1 MALHNLTF
9 KNRPQHKPVAEG
21 DVQKAMTDL
30 EKMRKKA
37 AKLANP
43 KPQELQSGSFRCRL
57 RVGDEYI
64 SVVDKDPEIAHA
76 KVLAMKAGLL
86 QEQKD
91 NESKKAG
98 NLSLSDAI
106 DAYIEARS
114 NVLSPST
121 INGYNEIK
129 RNRFPSLMNTKV
141 KSIDE
146 QALQKAVNAEAE
158 KVGYKTIK
166 NALGLVVAVVSE
178 YKDISVK
185 RIKMPQRKTQ
195 EHKYLDEAGMIDLF
209 EAIRGCF
216 AELPILLAV
225 WLGMRRSEIMGLCWD
240 SIDFDAGTIKVQR
253 TYVKDK
259 EKGYVLREEMK
270 TEASRRTLDCP
281 GYILAKLD
289 AYQPDK
295 SKRVGRVFKM
305 HPNTIYEVLKDVCKK
320 NDIEFVGVHG
330 LRHTNA
336 TVMLSLGIIDKVAMA
351 RGGWSTDI
359 TMKQVYQHL
368 FQSDKQT
375 SGQKVDSF
383 FESIASGINPKMVTQ
398 TVTQNQESH

>member
-1 MALHNLTF
+1 
-9 KNRPQHKPVAEG
+9 
-21 DVQKAMTDL
+21 MTES

-37 AKLANP
+37 AKLKSPTP
-43 KPQELQSGSFRCRL
+43 KELPSGKWRCRIMVAGQTL
-57 RVGDEYI
+57 
-64 SVVDKDPEIAHA
+64 SAVDADPEIARA
-76 KVLAMKAGLL
+76 KVLAIKTGLL

-98 NLSLSDAI
+98 GLTLSDAI
-106 DAYIEARS
+106 DAYIESRS

-121 INGYNEIK
+121 INGYREIQ
-129 RNRFPSLMNTKV
+129 RNRFPDLMEMKV
-141 KSIDE
+141 KNIDE

-166 NALGLVVAVVSE
+166 NALGLAVAVVSE
-178 YKDISVK
+178 YKDLSVK

-195 EHKYLDEAGMIDLF
+195 EHKYLDEVGMIDLF
-209 EAIRGCF
+209 EAIRGCL
-216 AELPILLAV
+216 AEIPILLAV

-240 SIDFDAGTIKVQR
+240 SIDFGAGTIKVQR
-253 TYVKDK
+253 TYVKGK
-259 EKGYVLREEMK
+259 EKGYVLRDEMK

-295 SKRVGRVFKM
+295 SKRVGQVFKM
-305 HPNTIYEVLKDVCKK
+305 HPNTIYEVLKDVCKR
-320 NDIEFVGVHG
+320 NNIEFVGVHG

-375 SGQKVDSF
+375 SGQKVDNF
-383 FESIASGINPKMVTQ
+383 FESIASGINPKNLSQ
-398 TVTQNQESH
+398 DLS